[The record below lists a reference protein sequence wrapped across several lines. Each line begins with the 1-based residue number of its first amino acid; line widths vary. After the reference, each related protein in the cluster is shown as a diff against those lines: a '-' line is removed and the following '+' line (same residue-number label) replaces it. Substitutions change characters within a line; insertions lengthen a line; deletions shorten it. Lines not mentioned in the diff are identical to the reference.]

1 MHDRAAHQSATGQLA
16 GRYEKGPGM
25 FNRKPK
31 ATLAPLLQHWLS
43 ALADGQPLDAG
54 LLAPWCA
61 DDTLAERFVA
71 RLDDLQR
78 ARFENEHN
86 ASRLRLW
93 GAHAGVG
100 LWDIELAAG
109 AGVSVD
115 TPAYWS
121 PGFLALL
128 GFHDPAAF
136 PNKLGSWT
144 SRLHPDDV
152 DRTFT
157 DFNAHIRDKSGTT
170 PFDMEYRAQTRSGSY
185 RWFRGQAGTER
196 DALGNPIRCCGS
208 IVDIDE
214 VKKNENAKQVQD
226 AAFNARIHEVG
237 ETVAQMA
244 RSMRGFI
251 GNLHASTRES
261 CSSAEIGMGHIN
273 ELRGL
278 IEEVATKNDLI
289 NSLVTQIQGIAEQT
303 NLLALNAAIES
314 ARAGEAGRGFAVVAD
329 EVRKLAGSSQASAQE
344 ITSIA
349 TSASLATR
357 KTVEIAALVIESVD
371 NLHGTIGDSRR
382 LLDEAHEVLN
392 AQDRA
397 IASIV

>member
-1 MHDRAAHQSATGQLA
+1 
-16 GRYEKGPGM
+16 M

-31 ATLAPLLQHWLS
+31 ATVAPVLQQWLS
-43 ALADGQPLDAG
+43 ALAAGEAVSAAPMMPLCEDH
-54 LLAPWCA
+54 
-61 DDTLAERFVA
+61 TLAERFAAQVNE
-71 RLDDLQR
+71 LQHVR
-78 ARFENEHN
+78 QDSTHN

-100 LWDIELAAG
+100 LWDIDLSADG
-109 AGVSVD
+109 AVSVD

-121 PGFLALL
+121 PGFLALI
-128 GFHDPAAF
+128 GYQDSREVPAV
-136 PNKLGSWT
+136 LGSWT

-152 DRTFT
+152 DRTFVN
-157 DFNAHIRDKSGTT
+157 FNAHIRDRSGTT
-170 PFDMEYRAQTRSGSY
+170 PFDMEYRAQTRSGAY
-185 RWFRGQAGTER
+185 RWFRGRAGTER
-196 DALGNPIRCCGS
+196 DAAGNPIRCCGS

-214 VKKNENAKQVQD
+214 EKRNAAAKQDQD

-237 ETVAQMA
+237 ETVAEMA
-244 RSMRGFI
+244 NSMRGFI
-251 GNLHASTRES
+251 GNLHASTSE
-261 CSSAEIGMGHIN
+261 SSATAEVGISHIN
-273 ELRGL
+273 DLRGL
-278 IEEVATKNDLI
+278 IEEVANKNDLI

-349 TSASLATR
+349 TSASQATR
-357 KTVEIAALVIESVD
+357 RTVEIAALVIASVD
-371 NLHGTIGDSRR
+371 NLNNNIGESQR
-382 LLDEAHEVLN
+382 LLQQAHEVLD

-397 IASIV
+397 IASII

>member
-1 MHDRAAHQSATGQLA
+1 
-16 GRYEKGPGM
+16 M
-25 FNRKPK
+25 FTRKPK
-31 ATLAPLLQHWLS
+31 ASLAPILQQWLS
-43 ALADGQPLDAG
+43 ALSAGQPVTGEQLRPLCEDAA
-54 LLAPWCA
+54 L
-61 DDTLAERFVA
+61 TERFAGQFNGLQQA
-71 RLDDLQR
+71 RVDS
-78 ARFENEHN
+78 EHN

-100 LWDIELAAG
+100 LWDIELARDG
-109 AGVSVD
+109 TVSVD

-128 GFHDPAAF
+128 GYRDPSEF
-136 PNKLGSWT
+136 PNVLSSWT
-144 SRLHPDDV
+144 GRLHADDV
-152 DRTFT
+152 ERTFAN
-157 DFNAHIRDKSGTT
+157 FNAHIRDRSGTT
-170 PFDMEYRAQTRSGSY
+170 PFDMEYRAQTRSGAY
-185 RWFRGQAGTER
+185 RWYRGRAGTER

-214 VKKNENAKQVQD
+214 EKRNESAKQTQD
-226 AAFNARIHEVG
+226 AAFNMRIREVG
-237 ETVAQMA
+237 ETVSQMA
-244 RSMRGFI
+244 ASMRGFI
-251 GNLHASTRES
+251 GNLSASTRES
-261 CSSAEIGMGHIN
+261 CSSAEIGIGHIN

-278 IEEVATKNDLI
+278 IEEVATKNNLI

-349 TSASLATR
+349 TSASQATR
-357 KTVEIAALVIESVD
+357 KTVEIAALVIDSVD
-371 NLHGTIGDSRR
+371 RLHNTIGDSQR
-382 LLDEAHEVLN
+382 LLDEAHEVLD

-397 IASIV
+397 IASIG